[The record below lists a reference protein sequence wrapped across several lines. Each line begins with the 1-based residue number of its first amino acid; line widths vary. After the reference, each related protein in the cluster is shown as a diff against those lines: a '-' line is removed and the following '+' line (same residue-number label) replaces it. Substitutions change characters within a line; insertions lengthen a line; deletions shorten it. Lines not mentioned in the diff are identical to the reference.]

1 MMLDAR
7 ARPSL
12 RVVTDPTGARGASGA
27 PAPLLPKNSIDF
39 NGRIDEKEE
48 K

>member
-12 RVVTDPTGARGASGA
+12 RVVTDPTGGRASRA
-27 PAPLLPKNSIDF
+27 PATLLPKNSIDF